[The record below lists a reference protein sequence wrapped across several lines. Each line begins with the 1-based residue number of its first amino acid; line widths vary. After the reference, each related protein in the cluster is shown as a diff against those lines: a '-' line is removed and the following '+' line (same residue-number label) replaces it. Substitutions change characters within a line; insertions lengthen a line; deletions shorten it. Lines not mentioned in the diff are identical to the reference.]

1 MDLGLHDRVALVCG
15 ASEGMGRGAALS
27 LAAEGARVVLVAR
40 TRETLEK
47 TAAETEERGASET
60 VPLVAD
66 LIEEASVRDVV
77 ATVLGRF
84 GRIDVLANTVGLC
97 EPVHEGFLAEDD
109 SYWNRAYQSVLM
121 AAVRTCRATI
131 PAMREQGGGS
141 IVNISAMSARHYLP
155 MLAHY
160 SSQKAALAHLTKN
173 LAREFARDGIRAN
186 AVMPGL
192 IGSEG
197 VMRRLDQRKH
207 ERGWDEQ
214 QVFDAVND
222 KYHGVTWADRLGTPG
237 EIGDVVAFLASD
249 RASYVNGALVN
260 VDGGSHF

>member
-1 MDLGLHDRVALVCG
+1 
-15 ASEGMGRGAALS
+15 
-27 LAAEGARVVLVAR
+27 
-40 TRETLEK
+40 
-47 TAAETEERGASET
+47 
-60 VPLVAD
+60 
-66 LIEEASVRDVV
+66 
-77 ATVLGRF
+77 
-84 GRIDVLANTVGLC
+84 
-97 EPVHEGFLAEDD
+97 
-109 SYWNRAYQSVLM
+109 
-121 AAVRTCRATI
+121 
-131 PAMREQGGGS
+131 
-141 IVNISAMSARHYLP
+141 

-160 SSQKAALAHLTKN
+160 SSQKSALAHLTKN

-186 AVMPGL
+186 GVMPGL

-214 QVFDAVND
+214 QVFDAVNE